1 LIHFFKRYSN
11 TMNNSNKMCG
21 MFITLFL
28 FFVTGFMYLRSEIR
42 KIPPVQ
48 IESLQSKPE
57 HSQSLVIYNRV
68 PKTGS
73 TSLMNVLYE
82 LYSKNS
88 FRVVQLH
95 VTQFKH
101 LLTVSDQI
109 TFAKNMSGWDS
120 TPTVYHGH
128 FAYFD
133 PRRVGVDLSP
143 VYINLVRKP
152 LDRLVSHYYFL
163 RYGDDVLVNKVRAK
177 EGDTTT
183 FDECVEKSQNDCDP
197 KRMWIQIPFF
207 CGTAP
212 QCWDPGSEWA
222 LAQAKSNLVNKYLL
236 VGVTEELDSF
246 VEVLE
251 ELIPRF
257 FSGATQFLSQSGKS
271 HIKRTRHK
279 DSISDATIHKL
290 TNTKIWK
297 LENEFYNFAIKNFHA
312 VRNTIIEKKKLKS
325 TFYKYE
331 KVRPKT

>member
-1 LIHFFKRYSN
+1 M
-11 TMNNSNKMCG
+11 MNNFRFLSLG
-21 MFITLFL
+21 LIFFL
-28 FFVTGFMYLRSEIR
+28 FFLTSYLY
-42 KIPPVQ
+42 
-48 IESLQSKPE
+48 LQSQLTDLSHHLTITQATSRSNPP
-57 HSQSLVIYNRV
+57 QPIVIYNRV

-82 LYSKNS
+82 LYDRNR
-88 FRVVQLH
+88 FRVVQVH
-95 VTQFKH
+95 VTQYKH
-101 LLTVSDQI
+101 ILTLADQVHLAENI
-109 TFAKNMSGWDS
+109 SSWSS
-120 TPTVYHGH
+120 TPTFYHGH

-133 PRRVGVDLSP
+133 PRRVGVDVIP
-143 VYINLVRKP
+143 IFINLVRKP

-183 FDECVEKSQNDCDP
+183 FDECVEAGQPDCDP
-197 KRMWIQIPFF
+197 KKLWIQIPFF

-222 LAQAKSNLVNKYLL
+222 IAQAKHNLVSKYMI

-257 FSGATQFLSQSGKS
+257 FSGAMQFLDQSGKS

-279 DSISDATIHKL
+279 DEVSEKTRHRMK
-290 TNTKIWK
+290 NTKIWK
-297 LENEFYNFAIKNFHA
+297 MENEFYNFALKNFHA
-312 VRNTIIEKKKLKS
+312 VKTTTLEQKKQK
-325 TFYKYE
+325 THFYNYE
-331 KVRPKT
+331 KVRPKYKES